1 MNSLIQVFFDRKRT
15 IFLLLLFF
23 IATGLYSYFSMPKEA
38 TPDITIPVIFV
49 TMTHEGISPEDAE
62 RMLIKPMEK
71 ELRSIEGV
79 KEMTAEALEGFASV
93 TLEFEAGFD
102 KDKALNDVRERVD
115 LAKSELPEDTD
126 EPVVHEI
133 SFAEFPVLVVGLSG
147 NVSQHTL
154 VRISRNLRDKIEE
167 IPSVLEV
174 QIQGEREEVVEILVH
189 PEVFEN
195 YKLTLED
202 VYPFVSK
209 NNKLI
214 PAGTL
219 DMGVGRLPVKVPG
232 LYETLDDIINTPIKV
247 DGDSII
253 RFKDIALARK
263 TFKDPLSFAHING
276 KPSIALNVKKRAGEN
291 IIETVARIRAIV
303 EQERLYWP
311 KEVVVTYQ
319 QDMSSRIKTMLND
332 LQNNLISAVILV
344 MVVVTASLGFRSSVL
359 VGVAIPGSFLMGLG
373 ILNALGLTINNVVL
387 FSLILAVGM
396 LVDGAII
403 VTEFAD
409 RKMSEGLS
417 KSKAYLLAS
426 QRMAMPVIASTA
438 TTLAAFMPLLFWPG
452 TVGEFMKFL
461 PITLICTLTASLL
474 MALVFVPTLGALWG
488 RKGSGGLG
496 IFKEVLVDGQFKP
509 QKGLVFW
516 YINKLKFVL
525 KYPSRVVFIT
535 IAILVTVYA
544 LKIVFGKGLEF
555 FPSVEPERIK
565 ILVRMRGDL
574 SIYQMHALSLEV
586 ENKIKDIP
594 GIEDIYIRTSVDGG
608 EDGASEDVHGVLYIE
623 FLDWRDR
630 PKAKTIIAQ
639 IEERLKSVSGYM
651 VEIQKEEAGPPNNGK
666 PIQIQIASRYAD
678 RIDSAAELLLT
689 KIKSIPGVKDVTDSR
704 PPPGI
709 EWELKIDRSEAGLY
723 GANIE
728 AVGNAVQFITNG
740 LKVGD
745 FRPDY
750 SDDEVDIIVRYPND
764 FRSLTQIRTV
774 RLETSLGSV
783 PIEYFVKQEP
793 KQKVSQIKRFDGRR
807 VVTVSA
813 DVREGVLPNDIV
825 EQIKYW
831 LIEDKPFDDSIGV
844 VFKGE
849 DQEQEESKQFL
860 FKAFIIALAVI
871 FIILVTQFNSF
882 YQAFLILSAVIFS
895 SIGVLLGLLV
905 MGQPF
910 SIIMNGIGVI
920 ALAGI
925 VVNNNIV
932 LIDTYNHFIRDEN
945 LSIMDAVLR
954 TCAQRLR
961 PVLLTTIT
969 TVLGLLPMVL
979 RVNID
984 FWPFSSQDSFITYGA
999 PSTQWWSQ
1007 LATSIVFGLSFA
1019 TLLTLI
1025 VTPSFLVLG
1034 ERWFKKQ
1041 KYIINKILNA

>member
-15 IFLLLLFF
+15 IFLLLIFF
-23 IATGLYSYFSMPKEA
+23 ISTGFYSYFSMPKEA

-147 NVSQHTL
+147 NVSEHTL
-154 VRISRNLRDKIEE
+154 VRISRSLRDKIEE
-167 IPSVLEV
+167 IPAVLEV

-189 PEVFEN
+189 PEIFEN
-195 YKLTLED
+195 YKLTLEN

-209 NNKLI
+209 NNKLV

-219 DMGVGRLPVKVPG
+219 DMGVGRVPVKVPG

-247 DGDSII
+247 DGDSVI

-291 IIETVARIRAIV
+291 IIETVTRVRAIV

-311 KEVVVTYQ
+311 KGVVVTYQ
-319 QDMSSRIKTMLND
+319 QDMSSRIKTMLKD

-344 MVVVTASLGFRSSVL
+344 MVVVTAALGFRSSML

-373 ILNALGLTINNVVL
+373 ILNTLGLTINNVVL

-474 MALVFVPTLGALWG
+474 MALVFIPTLGALWG
-488 RKGSGGLG
+488 RKGSGGVG
-496 IFKEVLVDGQFKP
+496 IFKEVVVDGQFKP

-525 KYPSRVVFIT
+525 KYPSRVVLIT
-535 IAILVTVYA
+535 IAILVMVYA

-586 ENKIKDIP
+586 EDKIKGIP

-608 EDGASEDVHGVLYIE
+608 EDGASEDVHGILYIE

-639 IEERLKSVSGYM
+639 IEERLKSVSGYK
-651 VEIQKEEAGPPNNGK
+651 VEIQKEEAGPPSNGK
-666 PIQIQIASRYAD
+666 PIQIQIASRYTD
-678 RIDSAAELLLT
+678 RIDSAVELLLT
-689 KIKSIPGVKDVTDSR
+689 KIKNIPGVKDVTDSR

-764 FRSLTQIRTV
+764 FRSLTQIQTV

-783 PIEYFVKQEP
+783 PIEYFVEQEP
-793 KQKVSQIKRFDGRR
+793 KQKVSQIKRSDGRR

-813 DVREGVLPNDIV
+813 DVREGILPNDIV

-849 DQEQEESKQFL
+849 DEEQEESKQFL

-932 LIDTYNHFIRDEN
+932 LIDTYNHFKRDEN
-945 LSIMDAVLR
+945 ISIMDAVLR
-954 TCAQRLR
+954 TCEQRLR
-961 PVLLTTIT
+961 PVLLTTVT
-969 TVLGLLPMVL
+969 TVLGLLPMVF

-984 FWPFSSQDSFITYGA
+984 FWPFSPQDSFITYGA

-1034 ERWFKKQ
+1034 ERWFKKK